1 MDEDEDD
8 QMCST
13 SGWDSVKCP
22 ESIPRDGCQVKR
34 ELSDSLGLAFSTTA
48 VTLYT
53 DTSSIINFKFLANPG
68 KRSKTLTSHC
78 REKRSKEK
86 ENLVYT
92 SHTILASL
100 CV

>member
-22 ESIPRDGCQVKR
+22 ESIPPDGCQVKR
-34 ELSDSLGLAFSTTA
+34 ELGDSLGLAFSTTA
-48 VTLYT
+48 VASYT
-53 DTSSIINFKFLANPG
+53 DTSSIINFLANPV

-78 REKRSKEK
+78 REKRSREK

-92 SHTILASL
+92 SRTTLASL